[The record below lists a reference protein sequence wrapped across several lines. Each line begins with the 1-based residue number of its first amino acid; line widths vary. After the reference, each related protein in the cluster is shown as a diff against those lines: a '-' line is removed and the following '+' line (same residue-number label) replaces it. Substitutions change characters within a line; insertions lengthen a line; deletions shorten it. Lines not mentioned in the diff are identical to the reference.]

1 MARKVYILALT
12 VDWTDEPL
20 GRDHSH
26 EEIVEAVVDNS
37 TAREAIGLG
46 VAEHGDLVGLY
57 SMGEIATYAPRE
69 IIELDMLGLDELT
82 ALLQESLTWENLGL
96 SVRETARKVLQ
107 HIYEEG
113 QHA

>member
-37 TAREAIGLG
+37 TAREAIATGIDDY
-46 VAEHGDLVGLY
+46 GDLIGFY
-57 SMGEIATYAPRE
+57 SMGEICT
-69 IIELDMLGLDELT
+69 
-82 ALLQESLTWENLGL
+82 
-96 SVRETARKVLQ
+96 
-107 HIYEEG
+107 YEE
-113 QHA
+113 AK